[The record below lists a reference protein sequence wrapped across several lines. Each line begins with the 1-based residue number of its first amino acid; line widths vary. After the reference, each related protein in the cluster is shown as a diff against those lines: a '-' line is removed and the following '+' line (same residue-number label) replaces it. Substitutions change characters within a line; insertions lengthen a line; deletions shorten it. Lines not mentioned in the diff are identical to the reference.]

1 MKTPHSSCGLCHI
14 SLEDVS
20 VTVDKQS
27 LLSHINIHI
36 HCGQLTALIGQ
47 NGAGKTTLLRAIL
60 GEMPYSGKINHR
72 DFDNKSLSKVTI
84 GYVPQSL
91 DFDREAP
98 ITVEDFLA
106 CIFTKRPVW
115 TGISKKTQGKI
126 LSSLEKVNGQD
137 LIKSP
142 LGKLSG
148 GELQRVL
155 LAMAITPQP
164 DLLVLDEPVS
174 GIDHNGL
181 AMFLDTVTALKNQHH
196 MAILLVS
203 HDLALV
209 EEYADYIVL
218 LNKQVLTQ
226 GFPEEVFSSH
236 EFAST
241 FGIHP
246 DHIPTKNRMKEKKR

>member
-1 MKTPHSSCGLCHI
+1 MKTPHQSCGLCHI
-14 SLEDVS
+14 SLEDVG
-20 VTVDKQS
+20 VTIDKQA

-60 GEMPYSGKINHR
+60 GEVPYSGKISHK
-72 DFDNKSLSKVTI
+72 DFNDKSLSKVTI

-106 CIFTKRPVW
+106 CIFTNRTVW
-115 TGISKKTQGKI
+115 TGISKKKKKKI
-126 LSSLEKVNGQD
+126 LAALQKVKGQD
-137 LIKSP
+137 LLKSP

-181 AMFLDTVTALKNQHH
+181 AMFLDTVTDLKKEHH

-203 HDLALV
+203 HDLSLV
-209 EEYADYIVL
+209 KEYADYLVL
-218 LNKQVLTQ
+218 LNKQVLAQ
-226 GFPEEVFSSH
+226 GPPEEVFASK
-236 EFAST
+236 EFVST
-241 FGIHP
+241 FGVHTT
-246 DHIPTKNRMKEKKR
+246 HAHSEKEKSHG

>member
-1 MKTPHSSCGLCHI
+1 MRTHQESCGLCHI
-14 SLEDVS
+14 DVADVS
-20 VTVDKQS
+20 VVRDKQTI
-27 LLSHINIHI
+27 LSHIHMHI

-47 NGAGKTTLLRAIL
+47 NGAGKTTLLKAIL
-60 GEMPYSGKINHR
+60 GEIPYTGSIIHQDLEG
-72 DFDNKSLSKVTI
+72 KSLSDVTI

-91 DFDREAP
+91 EFDRETP

-115 TGISKKTQGKI
+115 TGVSKKTR
-126 LSSLEKVNGQD
+126 EKVLSILKKVKGEE
-137 LIKSP
+137 LLKSP

-174 GIDHNGL
+174 GIDRNGL
-181 AMFLDTVTALKNQHH
+181 TMFLNTVSSLRKDHH

-203 HDLALV
+203 HDLTLV
-209 EEYADYIVL
+209 EEYADYVVL
-218 LNKQVLTQ
+218 LDKQVLCQ
-226 GFPEEVFSSH
+226 GTPGEVFSSK

-241 FGIHP
+241 FGI
-246 DHIPTKNRMKEKKR
+246 KNQTAPHGPKEELQ